1 MESGKNKTLSASMLN
16 ESCIKEFEVF
26 IFNIPRAWR
35 IHLLELLASLTL
47 FLFSLIFQ
55 KSKSIR
61 EVILVIY
68 YFERVKA
75 AI

>member
-1 MESGKNKTLSASMLN
+1 
-16 ESCIKEFEVF
+16 
-26 IFNIPRAWR
+26 
-35 IHLLELLASLTL
+35 LLELLASLTL

>member
-1 MESGKNKTLSASMLN
+1 MESGKNKTLSASTLN
-16 ESCIKEFEVF
+16 ESCINEFEVF
-26 IFNIPRAWR
+26 IFIIPRAWL
-35 IHLLELLASLTL
+35 IHLLELLSSLAL

-68 YFERVKA
+68 YFERVKVP
-75 AI
+75 I

>member
-1 MESGKNKTLSASMLN
+1 MESEKNKTLSASTLN
-16 ESCIKEFEVF
+16 ESCINEFEVF
-26 IFNIPRAWR
+26 IFNIPRAWF
-35 IHLLELLASLTL
+35 IHLLELLASLAL

-75 AI
+75 PI